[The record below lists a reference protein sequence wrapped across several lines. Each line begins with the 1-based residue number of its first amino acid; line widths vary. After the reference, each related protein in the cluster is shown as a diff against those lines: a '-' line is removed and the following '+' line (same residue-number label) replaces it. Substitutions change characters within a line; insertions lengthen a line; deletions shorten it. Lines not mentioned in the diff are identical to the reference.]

1 MNAPLRPGRIPEA
14 LQFRDDVWAGLAQP
28 QKTLPCKYFYDARGS
43 ALFEAI
49 CEVPEYYPT
58 RTELSIMESHA
69 AAMAERLG
77 PRCLLVEYGSGS
89 SRKTRL
95 LLDRLRDPA
104 GYVPI
109 DISAAALAD
118 STRALAASYPS
129 LEVLPVC
136 ADYTAPFDVPQPRAT
151 AERRGVYFPGSTI
164 GNFTP
169 PQAQRF
175 LARMARVAGPSGV
188 LLVGVDLRKDRAT
201 LERAYDDA
209 AGVTAEFNRNLLV
222 RINRELAGDFDLARF
237 AHHAR
242 WDEAAGRVEMHLVA
256 LADQRVRVA
265 GRPFEFTAGETIHTE
280 NSYKYDAA
288 HFATLAAGVGL
299 AVREVW
305 TDPAR
310 RFSVQ
315 LLDAS
320 DAASLRPLPLRSPAP
335 ARSRADRTSA
345 Y

>member
-1 MNAPLRPGRIPEA
+1 MNAPLHSAPARDA
-14 LQFRDDVWAGLAQP
+14 AQFRHDVWTGLAQP

-49 CEVPEYYPT
+49 CDLPEYYPT

-77 PRCLLVEYGSGS
+77 PQCLLVEYGSGS

-95 LLDRLRDPA
+95 LLDRLRAPA

-118 STRALAASYPS
+118 STRALAAAYPA

-136 ADYTAPFDVPQPRAT
+136 ADYTAPFDVPHPRAPV
-151 AERRGVYFPGSTI
+151 RCRSVYFPGSTI

-175 LARMARVAGPSGV
+175 LARMARVAGASGV
-188 LLVGVDLRKDRAT
+188 VLVGVDLRKDRAT

-222 RINRELAGDFDLARF
+222 RINRELDGDFDLERF
-237 AHHAR
+237 AHRAR

-256 LADQRVRVA
+256 LADQTVRVA
-265 GRPFEFTAGETIHTE
+265 GRTFAFTAGETIHTE
-280 NSYKYDAA
+280 NSYKYDIA
-288 HFATLAAGVGL
+288 HFAALAAGVGL
-299 AVREVW
+299 SVREVW

-315 LLDAS
+315 LLATT
-320 DAASLRPLPLRSPAP
+320 DAASRRPPRRAPAP
-335 ARSRADRTSA
+335 ARSPAVRTSA
-345 Y
+345 C

>member
-1 MNAPLRPGRIPEA
+1 MNAPLSLGRSSGA
-14 LQFRDDVWAGLAQP
+14 AQFREDVWAGLAQP
-28 QKTLPCKYFYDARGS
+28 QKSLPCKYFYDARGS

-49 CEVPEYYPT
+49 CDLPEYYPT
-58 RTELSIMESHA
+58 RTELSIMEAHA

-77 PRCLLVEYGSGS
+77 PQCLLVEYGSGS

-109 DISAAALAD
+109 DISPAALTD
-118 STRALAASYPS
+118 STRAVAARYPA

-136 ADYTAPFDVPQPRAT
+136 ADYTAPFEVPHPRGPVR
-151 AERRGVYFPGSTI
+151 RRGVYFPGSTI

-175 LARMARVAGPSGV
+175 LARMARVAGDAGV
-188 LLVGVDLRKDRAT
+188 LLIGVDLRKDRAT
-201 LERAYDDA
+201 LESAYDDA
-209 AGVTAEFNRNLLV
+209 AGVTAAFNRNLLV
-222 RINRELAGDFDLARF
+222 RINRELGGDFDLANFVHR
-237 AHHAR
+237 AR

-256 LADQRVRVA
+256 RAPQTVRVA
-265 GRPFEFTAGETIHTE
+265 GRAFPFAAGETIHTE
-280 NSYKYDAA
+280 NSYKYDVA
-288 HFATLAAGVGL
+288 HFAALSAGVGL
-299 AVREVW
+299 VVREVW
-305 TDPAR
+305 TDPEQ

-315 LLDAS
+315 LLAAS
-320 DAASLRPLPLRSPAP
+320 DAASLRPPPLRAPAP
-335 ARSRADRTSA
+335 VRSPVARTSA